1 MGERLQEPLKGT
13 TFVDLDGTL
22 LSANSMRI
30 FMKQLPGILLKRRA
44 AGSALGVLWW
54 NALRAL
60 RLISHRSLKWHLTK
74 TARLHLEETDWEE
87 IAGQLAHEVN
97 PKVASYIQSR
107 RELGCLTYIATAA
120 MEEYTLPLCRLLG
133 YDGVLA
139 TQFTEDLSDYEEMSR
154 HAKHEAIATLL
165 KDKELRLESFLTD
178 HKDDLP
184 TAKSFPNLTILVGA
198 SPRTAREFQ
207 QAGITRYLG

>member
-1 MGERLQEPLKGT
+1 MVERLQEPLKGT

-30 FMKQLPGILLKRRA
+30 FMKRLPGILFKRRA
-44 AGSALGVLWW
+44 AGSAVGVLWW

-60 RLISHRSLKWHLTK
+60 RLISHRRLKWRLTK
-74 TARLHLEETDWEE
+74 TARRLLEEEDWENLAE
-87 IAGQLAHEVN
+87 QLARTVN

-107 RELGCLTYIATAA
+107 RDLGCLTYIATAA
-120 MEEYTLPLCRLLG
+120 MEEYTLPLCRILG
-133 YDGVLA
+133 YDGVIA
-139 TQFTEDLSDYEEMSR
+139 TQFTENLSDYEEMNR
-154 HAKHEAIATLL
+154 HTKHDAIENLL
-165 KDKELRLESFLTD
+165 KEKELRLESFLTD

-184 TAKSFPNLTILVGA
+184 TAKAFPNLTILVGA
-198 SPRTAREFQ
+198 SPKTVREFH